1 MGDNGDG
8 RLLLV
13 SHLTLRR
20 TVGALGVLLPFIL
33 AGGCLLFGS
42 CGGLQPSISEYYDTE
57 MRDVLVGVL
66 FTIGWFLFAYKGYDR
81 RDDVAGDLAC
91 AFALGIALFPITST
105 RTATR
110 VVHLFSATCLF
121 LVLAYFSIV
130 LFRKTK
136 SPGVMTQ
143 KKRVRNRIYLWCG
156 IAILACIGGI
166 VLYAALP
173 PSPALAA
180 LEPVFWLEAL
190 ALVAFGVSWFVKG
203 ETLWTDEGTS

>member
-1 MGDNGDG
+1 MGNDGGG

-33 AGGCLLFGS
+33 AGGCILFGS
-42 CGGLQPSISEYYDTE
+42 CAGLQPSISEYYGTE

-91 AFALGIALFPITST
+91 AFALGIALFPITSP
-105 RTATR
+105 RFATR
-110 VVHLFSATCLF
+110 VIHLVSATAMF

-130 LFRKTK
+130 LFRKTRD
-136 SPGVMTQ
+136 PGTMTPQ
-143 KKRVRNRIYLWCG
+143 KRIRNGIYLWCG
-156 IAILACIGGI
+156 IVILACIAATTKEGGRS
-166 VLYAALP
+166 LPAAADRRE
-173 PSPALAA
+173 SPRQAPQGPGAT
-180 LEPVFWLEAL
+180 V
-190 ALVAFGVSWFVKG
+190 
-203 ETLWTDEGTS
+203 